1 MIPLT
6 IIVAIA
12 QNNAIG
18 CENRLL
24 WYIPADLKR
33 FKKITKGHTVVMGMS
48 TYESLPVKPLPE
60 RKNIVMTRKDI
71 ELDGCLVANSVEEAC
86 KLLDK
91 NLENFIIGGA
101 QIYEAFL
108 PFTNKLLLTI
118 VHKDFEADTF
128 FPPINFEEWKE
139 TKREDFYDNGELGFD
154 YSYITYIR
162 KLQ

>member
-6 IIVAIA
+6 IIVALA

-24 WYIPADLKR
+24 WYIPDDLKR
-33 FKKITKGHTVVMGMS
+33 FKKITKGHTIVMGMS
-48 TYESLPVKPLPE
+48 TYESLPTKPLPD
-60 RKNIVMTRKDI
+60 RKNIVMTRKEI
-71 ELDGCLVANSVEEAC
+71 EIDGCLVANSVDDAF
-86 KLLDK
+86 KLLDGNK
-91 NLENFIIGGA
+91 ENFIIGGA

-128 FPPINFEEWKE
+128 FPPINFNEWIE
-139 TKREDFYDNGELGFD
+139 AEREDFFDDGKLGFD
-154 YSYITYIR
+154 YSYITYLR
-162 KLQ
+162 KEN